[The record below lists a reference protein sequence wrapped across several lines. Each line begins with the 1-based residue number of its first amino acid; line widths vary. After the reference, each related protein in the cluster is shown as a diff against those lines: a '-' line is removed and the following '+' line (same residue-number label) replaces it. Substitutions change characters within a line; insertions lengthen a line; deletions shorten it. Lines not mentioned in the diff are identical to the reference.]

1 MGNKVFQPSTLKAAI
16 EILNKKTDVEILAG
30 GTDFILELDKIKDAN
45 KKIMDISKIN
55 ELKYIKEDENVLRIG
70 ALTTFSELAKSEK
83 IKKYIPALATA
94 GKKVGSVQIRNRA
107 TIGGNIANASPAADS
122 MPVLR
127 SLAAKLKISSQKQ
140 NRIIPVQDI
149 VKSFYKNNLRENE
162 IIEEIIIPK
171 PEKDDFLFFDKVG
184 SRKTVSIARLNIGA
198 KLKIEND
205 LIKEAVVCFGALSEK
220 AFRAK
225 KVESYLK
232 GRKINNIG
240 TKTYNEKLKNVVDE
254 AIPGRYSQQYKRNA
268 ICGLGDN
275 LLNNLRIYAEK
286 GE

>member
-1 MGNKVFQPSTLKAAI
+1 
-16 EILNKKTDVEILAG
+16 
-30 GTDFILELDKIKDAN
+30 
-45 KKIMDISKIN
+45 
-55 ELKYIKEDENVLRIG
+55 
-70 ALTTFSELAKSEK
+70 
-83 IKKYIPALATA
+83 
-94 GKKVGSVQIRNRA
+94 
-107 TIGGNIANASPAADS
+107 
-122 MPVLR
+122 
-127 SLAAKLKISSQKQ
+127 SQKQ

-198 KLKIEND
+198 KLKVEND

-225 KVESYLK
+225 NVENYLK
-232 GRKINNIG
+232 GRKINNIS

>member
-127 SLAAKLKISSQKQ
+127 SLVAKLKISSQKQ

-162 IIEEIIIPK
+162 IIEEIII
-171 PEKDDFLFFDKVG
+171 
-184 SRKTVSIARLNIGA
+184 
-198 KLKIEND
+198 
-205 LIKEAVVCFGALSEK
+205 
-220 AFRAK
+220 
-225 KVESYLK
+225 
-232 GRKINNIG
+232 
-240 TKTYNEKLKNVVDE
+240 
-254 AIPGRYSQQYKRNA
+254 
-268 ICGLGDN
+268 
-275 LLNNLRIYAEK
+275 
-286 GE
+286 